1 VQKNFLEKQKCRC
14 LLRPSNFQILE
25 SGERISVN
33 MSTKTQQV
41 MLLSKDMGWG
51 RPPLWPLLEGVGGA
65 QLIPRKSDLLL
76 FRQLI

>member
-1 VQKNFLEKQKCRC
+1 
-14 LLRPSNFQILE
+14 
-25 SGERISVN
+25 
-33 MSTKTQQV
+33 

-76 FRQLI
+76 TADLSLWLVDIVELFVARVRIGKRMGSVRRW